1 MSRFIRFFGQFRAS
15 SGFLFVVIL
24 TFIYFSFYAVKG
36 ERGLIRYFA
45 LTQEVSKAQDVLQKY
60 DFEKKQWEDKVRLL
74 SSESLDLD
82 MLDERAHI
90 VLNML
95 HPNEFVILDEGLV
108 TQ

>member
-45 LTQEVSKAQDVLQKY
+45 LMQEVSKAQDVLQKY
-60 DFEKKQWEDKVRLL
+60 DFEKKQWEDICWTSAHTLCLICCTQTNLL
-74 SSESLDLD
+74 
-82 MLDERAHI
+82 
-90 VLNML
+90 
-95 HPNEFVILDEGLV
+95 F
-108 TQ
+108 